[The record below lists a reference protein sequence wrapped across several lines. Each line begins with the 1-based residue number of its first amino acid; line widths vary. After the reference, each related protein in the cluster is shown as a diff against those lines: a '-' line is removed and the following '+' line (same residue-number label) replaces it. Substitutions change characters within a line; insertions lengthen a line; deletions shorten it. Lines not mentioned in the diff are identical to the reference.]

1 MPGKEYPVVLRFEG
15 MMPADLAGYEAHRL
29 RKGGDLGHVDRQR
42 SGLNNRL
49 LGPTDWAKQAQHEI
63 NQMAQEAFA
72 AELEYHERRKDQK
85 AIKKRLAE
93 GPRNPWRASRHG
105 PLREMILTANRDWFE
120 DTDDSGQLFDD
131 KKKAGR
137 EKEFER
143 LAVSWLQENF
153 GSDVIH
159 ARADRDEQA
168 YHIHAVIMPRTT
180 VCKYGVECRQLQ
192 PSIHPMIR
200 DYEAAQDSVG
210 QHFAEIGLVRGERR
224 KQAIRDALNNGKEP
238 PAKRRHV
245 RPSQWRQQEELR
257 LAKEAAKLEEKRR
270 IVESREREVDDV
282 IDYVEALGAEPS
294 AETGDKARI
303 KSSPDTQWEPIG
315 PGRKAPSGIARARKA
330 FRKTFERLRRRARRE
345 AERKVALAVED
356 IKRADQTIL
365 EIASQLPQNLRQLI
379 AQKRRELTARIM
391 ALDPSSKGRGRAKDD
406 GTNFR

>member
-1 MPGKEYPVVLRFEG
+1 MPKTEYPVVLRFEG

-29 RKGGDLGHVDRQR
+29 RKGGDLGHVDRRR
-42 SGLNNRL
+42 SGLNKRL
-49 LGPTDWAKQAQHEI
+49 LGAKDWAHQAQLEI

-85 AIKKRLAE
+85 AIKKRLTE

-105 PLREMILTANRDWFE
+105 PLRELILTANKDWFE
-120 DTDDSGQLFDD
+120 QTEDSGQLFDD
-131 KKKAGR
+131 VQKAAR
-137 EKEFER
+137 EQEFER
-143 LAVSWLQENF
+143 LAVSWLQEHF

-168 YHIHAVIMPRTT
+168 YHIHAVIVPRTT
-180 VCKYGVECRQLQ
+180 VRKYGVECRQIQ

-210 QHFAEIGLVRGERR
+210 QHFAQIGLVRGERR
-224 KQAIRDALNNGKEP
+224 KQAVRDALNNGKEP

-245 RPSQWRQQEELR
+245 RPAQWRQQEELR
-257 LAKEAAKLEEKRR
+257 LANEAAKLENKRR
-270 IVESREREVDDV
+270 NVEAREREVDDV
-282 IDYVEALGAEPS
+282 IDYVEARGADPS
-294 AETGDKARI
+294 DEIGDTAKI
-303 KSSPDTQWEPIG
+303 KSSPDTQRESIG

-330 FRKTFERLRRRARRE
+330 FRKTFERLRRSARRE
-345 AERKVALAVED
+345 AEQQVASAVED

-365 EIASQLPQNLRQLI
+365 EIASQLPQSLRQRV

-391 ALDPSSKGRGRAKDD
+391 ALDPSSKGRGRANED
-406 GTNFR
+406 GRNLR